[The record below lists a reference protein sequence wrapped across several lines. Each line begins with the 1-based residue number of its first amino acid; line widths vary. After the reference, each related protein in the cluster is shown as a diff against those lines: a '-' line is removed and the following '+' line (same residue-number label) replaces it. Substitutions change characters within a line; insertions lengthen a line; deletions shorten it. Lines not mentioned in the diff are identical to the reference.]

1 MPDCLQWASHN
12 QLLAHGPRPLQE
24 GQAADGSLLHDPD
37 VDTAKLHEVVVPIS
51 TACQRLTPG
60 LLHSFFQL
68 HAAGRECVMLALV
81 DSDGTVAVNRMH
93 LGIVAPLEGPSD
105 AQVRPC
111 SPTHCCHSHECTI
124 VAGCQGGLLVVLC
137 GRQRCHCI
145 SCNHSPLT
153 LSAA

>member
-1 MPDCLQWASHN
+1 M
-12 QLLAHGPRPLQE
+12 
-24 GQAADGSLLHDPD
+24 
-37 VDTAKLHEVVVPIS
+37 PIS

-111 SPTHCCHSHECTI
+111 SLTRCCHSHEHTS
-124 VAGCQGGLLVVLC
+124 VAERQGVSCWGCVVALC
-137 GRQRCHCI
+137 RRQRCHCI
-145 SCNHSPLT
+145 PCHHSPVTVL
-153 LSAA
+153 LAA